1 MTIWKHIQNMIGYIP
16 KSDLQVVFTSLHGT
30 SVPIVPELLKSLNF
44 NQFNLVEAQC
54 KPDPNFSSVQSAN
67 PEDHRAFDQAVEL
80 ANKSH
85 ADLLISTD
93 PDADRLGIAER
104 DARSSHI
111 LMATKLV
118 RCYLII
124 VFNKRLNYVTA

>member
-1 MTIWKHIQNMIGYIP
+1 IQNMIGYIP

-44 NQFNLVEAQC
+44 NQFNLVDAQC

-85 ADLLISTD
+85 A
-93 PDADRLGIAER
+93 
-104 DARSSHI
+104 
-111 LMATKLV
+111 
-118 RCYLII
+118 
-124 VFNKRLNYVTA
+124 

>member
-1 MTIWKHIQNMIGYIP
+1 MKHIQNMIGYIP

-30 SVPIVPELLKSLNF
+30 SVPIVPELLQSLNF
-44 NQFNLVEAQC
+44 IQFNLVEAQC
-54 KPDPNFSSVQSAN
+54 KPDPNFSSV
-67 PEDHRAFDQAVEL
+67 HLV
-80 ANKSH
+80 
-85 ADLLISTD
+85 LLNEMHTVI
-93 PDADRLGIAER
+93 
-104 DARSSHI
+104 SHI